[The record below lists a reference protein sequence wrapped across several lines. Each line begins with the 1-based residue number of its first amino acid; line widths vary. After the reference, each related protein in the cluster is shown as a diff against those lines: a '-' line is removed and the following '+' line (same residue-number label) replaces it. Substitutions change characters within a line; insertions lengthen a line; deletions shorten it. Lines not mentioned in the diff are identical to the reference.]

1 MEPKVTSAISNKYPG
16 TCRVCGTQVA
26 KFTGICEKIDGA
38 WRVRCLEACQP
49 NPVAVA
55 KAQEPKPKAV
65 VGDLTGILALFA
77 KAKTH
82 LKFPAIVLSVG
93 TEQIRINVAG
103 PKAKVPGS
111 LTIVT
116 ADKNGEGERDWLGR
130 VNLDGTFQPS
140 RAANA
145 LEPKLTEKLKAF
157 SADPAK
163 VAGEDGRLHGRCC
176 FCRLPLSDE
185 RSTAVGYGKIC
196 ADHFGGLPWG
206 SKPVQF
212 GAAVLPLLAKAENI
226 KAEMQAM
233 EAEGDLLQTIRDEAA
248 KHETRAAMEG
258 VR

>member
-16 TCRVCGTQVA
+16 TCRNCGMPVA
-26 KFTGICEKIDGA
+26 KFAGICEKIDGA
-38 WRVRCLEACQP
+38 WRVRCFQACQP
-49 NPVAVA
+49 NSAAVA
-55 KAQEPKPKAV
+55 KAAAPKPKAV

-82 LKFPAIVLSVG
+82 LKFPAIVISVG
-93 TEQIRINVAG
+93 NDQIRINVAG

-111 LTIVT
+111 LTIVS

-140 RAANA
+140 RAANF

-157 SADPAK
+157 SANPAK

-176 FCRLPLSDE
+176 FCRLPLKDE

-196 ADHFGGLPWG
+196 SDHYGLSWG
-206 SKPVQF
+206 SKPVSF
-212 GAAVLPLLAKAENI
+212 GAAVLPLVAKAEEI
-226 KAEMQAM
+226 EADMQAM
-233 EAEGDLLQTIRDEAA
+233 EAEGDLLQTIRDETA
-248 KHETRAAMEG
+248 KQEARAAMEG
-258 VR
+258 GQ